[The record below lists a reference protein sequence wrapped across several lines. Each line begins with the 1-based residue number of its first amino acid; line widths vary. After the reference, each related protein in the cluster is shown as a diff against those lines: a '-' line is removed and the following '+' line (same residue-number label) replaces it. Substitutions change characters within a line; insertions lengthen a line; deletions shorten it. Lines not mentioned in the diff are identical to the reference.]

1 MNEMD
6 TRRESEEHRP
16 LNSWLTEEV
25 RLALPRYWLLLAT
38 CAAFALVLVALD

>member
-1 MNEMD
+1 MNEIE
-6 TRRESEEHRP
+6 TRPETDEHRP
-16 LNSWLTEEV
+16 LNSWLTESV